1 MSQTPSDVFR
11 GLWPSVSGENGGV
24 FELMLM
30 NLTELDLFCSSGIFL
45 TNSLGLLS
53 AINCVCIAL
62 GTDVSGVPNETRVTG
77 ISPSSDGFVIVS
89 ILRSSTAAILP
100 VVTVVVVG
108 CGTAAD
114 SGCTCAC
121 SWLGF
126 VGVLKTLFLFG
137 VETGVFRPESCCGVV
152 VSSFSLSLLSFC
164 FSSSRWLL
172 LSVVFLDE
180 PELAIF

>member
-1 MSQTPSDVFR
+1 M
-11 GLWPSVSGENGGV
+11 SGENGGV

-89 ILRSSTAAILP
+89 MLRSSTAAILP
-100 VVTVVVVG
+100 VVTVVVVVVVVC
-108 CGTAAD
+108 CGTAAGG